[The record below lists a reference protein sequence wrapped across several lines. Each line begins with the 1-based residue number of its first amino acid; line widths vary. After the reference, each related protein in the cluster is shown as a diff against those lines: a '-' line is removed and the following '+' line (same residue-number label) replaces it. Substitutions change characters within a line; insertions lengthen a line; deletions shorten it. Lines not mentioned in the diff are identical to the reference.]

1 MAIFEMRASAARKQM
16 NRMSRHTGAPRRHG
30 AMFAG
35 LLLLGFVAGGCKGVL
50 EVELPGRVKSEA
62 LASPGLAITMV
73 ASTQGDFE
81 CAFSEF
87 VHTTGLW
94 SNELL
99 NSSGGAEVN
108 PWGARLSTYDGG
120 TTVCATV
127 SASRGTFS
135 VYLPL
140 QIARGQAEGAITRLD
155 GFTDVQVPTR
165 TLLTATALA
174 YSGYIHM
181 LFGEAYC
188 QMAVDDGP
196 FITPAATLAIAEARF
211 TRAISMATTAN
222 NAAILNLSLLG
233 RARVRLDL
241 KNLTGAAADARLIPT
256 GFVYNAT
263 YNTTPF
269 RRSNTV
275 VLVQNTNFH
284 ESVAPEYRGLVVGT
298 TPDPRVVVTN
308 ANRNGQ
314 DALTPLWL
322 QKKYAAVD
330 SPIPMATWDEAQL
343 IIAEAEGGQSAV
355 DAINRVRA
363 KYALPL
369 YASGGTAAAIAA
381 QIIEER
387 RRTLFL
393 DGHSIGDHLRYGIP
407 FATGVNQKGVR
418 YGDLTCLPLPPV
430 ETTGK

>member
-1 MAIFEMRASAARKQM
+1 MTNTMMR
-16 NRMSRHTGAPRRHG
+16 SRIQSRGITAMISRRTIG
-30 AMFAG
+30 AG
-35 LLLLGFVAGGCKGVL
+35 LALLSLVSGCNGALDV
-50 EVELPGRVKSEA
+50 VLPGRVDADA
-62 LASPGLAITMV
+62 LNSPSLAITMV
-73 ASTQGDFE
+73 NSAQGDFE
-81 CAFSEF
+81 CAFSEY
-87 VHTTGLW
+87 VHSTGLW

-99 NSSGGAEVN
+99 NSGSGAEVN
-108 PWGARLSTYDGG
+108 PWGARLNTYDSG
-120 TTVCATV
+120 TQVCQSTSSV
-127 SASRGTFS
+127 RSAFS

-140 QIARGQAEGAITRLD
+140 QIARGQADGAVTRLD
-155 GFTDVQVPTR
+155 GFTDAQVPTR

-174 YSGYIHM
+174 YSGYIYT

-188 QMAVDDGP
+188 QMAVDAGP
-196 FITPAATLAIAEARF
+196 LITPAATLAIAETKL
-211 TRAISMATTAN
+211 TRAIALATTAN
-222 NAAILNLSLLG
+222 NAPILNLALLT

-241 KNLTGAAADARLIPT
+241 KNYAGAAADAKLIPS

-263 YNTTPF
+263 YATTPF

-275 VLVQNTNFH
+275 VLTNNINFH

-308 ANRNGQ
+308 ANRNGN
-314 DALTPLWL
+314 DALTPLWF

-355 DAINRVRA
+355 DAINRIRT
-363 KYALPL
+363 KYALPA
-369 YASGGTAAAIAA
+369 YVSGGTAAAITA

-407 FATGVNQKGVR
+407 FATGLNQKGVR
-418 YGDLTCLPLPPV
+418 YGDLTCLPLPPS
-430 ETTGK
+430 ETTGR